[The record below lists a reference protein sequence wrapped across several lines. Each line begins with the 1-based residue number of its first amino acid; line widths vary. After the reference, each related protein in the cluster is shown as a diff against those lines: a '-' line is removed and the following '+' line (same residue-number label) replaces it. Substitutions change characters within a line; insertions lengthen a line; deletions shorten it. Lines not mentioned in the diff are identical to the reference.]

1 MSEHAILSP
10 SSASRWLSCTPS
22 ARLEEQFP
30 DRAGEAAAEGTLAH
44 ALAEANLNR
53 IFGQR
58 LGTLG
63 RDIDRELEVLRGNPL
78 YDESMNSYVTEYVN
92 RVCETFEDALSR
104 TKDAVLAIEQR
115 LDLTDY
121 VPEGF
126 GTGDAIVIADGVMDV
141 IDLKYGKGVPVSA
154 QNNKQMML
162 YALGAL
168 VEFDILYGIHTV
180 RMSIHQPRIDNFS
193 TWEISAEELKRW
205 GIEEL
210 KPKAELAFKGEGDF
224 VPGEHCRFCRTKAR
238 CRALA
243 ERNMEVAQNDFKDPP
258 LLSDE
263 ELALVLE
270 KSEALK
276 QWLSSV
282 EEYALKEAIDNG
294 KHWPGFKLVEGRSVR
309 TYSDQDAVANK
320 LREAGYPDEILF
332 SRNILTI
339 TALEK
344 ALGKKVVAETVGD
357 LIVKPQGKPTLV
369 SESDKR
375 PAMDRIESAK
385 QDFS

>member
-1 MSEHAILSP
+1 
-10 SSASRWLSCTPS
+10 
-22 ARLEEQFP
+22 
-30 DRAGEAAAEGTLAH
+30 
-44 ALAEANLNR
+44 
-53 IFGQR
+53 
-58 LGTLG
+58 
-63 RDIDRELEVLRGNPL
+63 
-78 YDESMNSYVTEYVN
+78 
-92 RVCETFEDALSR
+92 
-104 TKDAVLAIEQR
+104 
-115 LDLTDY
+115 
-121 VPEGF
+121 
-126 GTGDAIVIADGVMDV
+126 
-141 IDLKYGKGVPVSA
+141 
-154 QNNKQMML
+154 
-162 YALGAL
+162 
-168 VEFDILYGIHTV
+168 
-180 RMSIHQPRIDNFS
+180 
-193 TWEISAEELKRW
+193 
-205 GIEEL
+205 
-210 KPKAELAFKGEGDF
+210 
-224 VPGEHCRFCRTKAR
+224 
-238 CRALA
+238 
-243 ERNMEVAQNDFKDPP
+243 MEVAQNDFKDPP